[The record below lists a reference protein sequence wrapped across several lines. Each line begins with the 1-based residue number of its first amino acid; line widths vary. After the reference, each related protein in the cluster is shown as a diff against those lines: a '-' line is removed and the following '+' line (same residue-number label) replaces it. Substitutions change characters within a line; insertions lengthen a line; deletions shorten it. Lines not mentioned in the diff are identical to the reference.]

1 MIELLPEESRP
12 PELLEK
18 KEKEIDLTN
27 KYKIQPK
34 YQKRDTPVID
44 ARQFYSEKTGRI
56 SKHIRYQS

>member
-18 KEKEIDLTN
+18 KEIDLTN

-34 YQKRDTPVID
+34 HQKRDTPVID